1 MFAIRRQMGRFA
13 DAAHDFADDIIN
25 TVIRILQ
32 RVGGD
37 QDPRQV
43 RLLKRCLR
51 PAAGCVLQRFQG
63 KPEIAAVCGVRGE
76 GTRWND
82 HRHVNRR
89 GKRRQRRWVIGDP
102 IGGRRRQRNPFGRF
116 HAFAGTL
123 SRDLHLKDRLAVES
137 GMLKGQRDQFSHRDD
152 GRCRLCPSR
161 PYCRAFGRTR
171 RRAAGHRG
179 CGSLRESNSR
189 ATSTALCSAQ
199 SNILSVRHHSP
210 ISYAT
215 GVRGGA
221 TPSSHSDLQMEFSNV
236 ARVIRA
242 CCS

>member
-1 MFAIRRQMGRFA
+1 MARFA
-13 DAAHDFADDIIN
+13 DAAHDFADDLIN
-25 TVIRILQ
+25 TVVRILQ

-43 RLLKRCLR
+43 RLLKQCLR

-63 KPEIAAVCGVRGE
+63 KPEIAAVCGVRRK

-82 HRHVNRR
+82 HRHVNRS

-137 GMLKGQRDQFSHRDD
+137 GMLKSQRDVFLTEMMGDVV
-152 GRCRLCPSR
+152 CVPVVLIVEPSGELVGA
-161 PYCRAFGRTR
+161 PPGI
-171 RRAAGHRG
+171 AA
-179 CGSLRESNSR
+179 
-189 ATSTALCSAQ
+189 A
-199 SNILSVRHHSP
+199 V
-210 ISYAT
+210 
-215 GVRGGA
+215 
-221 TPSSHSDLQMEFSNV
+221 
-236 ARVIRA
+236 VIA
-242 CCS
+242 